1 MYRVFGDML
10 SGNCYK
16 IKLLMQFLHI
26 EHQWVHIDILK
37 DETHSPEFK
46 QMNPNTRIPVVER
59 F

>member
-16 IKLLMQFLHI
+16 IKLLMQFLNI

-37 DETHSPEFK
+37 DETHTPEFK
-46 QMNPNTRIPVVER
+46 HINPIFRIE